1 MNHNL
6 NLALREYLR
15 LRGTS
20 KLFGNLFAILTFI
33 VVGQLS
39 LQISQHFAPLAV
51 LAPIIRDPFTVLAV
65 IIFLFSQT
73 LFDFMRFRLQTYGEA
88 SVTSDP
94 LVQQVEIPK
103 QYLNSFGD
111 DLLAKSWR
119 WRLLFILSFGIA
131 AIRWFLLGRRS
142 G

>member
-20 KLFGNLFAILTFI
+20 KLFGYLFAVGALI

-39 LQISQHFAPLAV
+39 PQISQHFAPLAV
-51 LAPIIRDPFTVLAV
+51 LAPIIRDPFTVLAT
-65 IIFLFSQT
+65 IIFLCSQT
-73 LFDFMRFRLQTYGEA
+73 IFDFMRFRLRTSGEA
-88 SVTSDP
+88 PVASDP

-103 QYLNSFGD
+103 QYRSSFGD

-119 WRLLFILSFGIA
+119 WRLLFVLSFGIA
-131 AIRWFLLGRRS
+131 AMRWILTWTTI
-142 G
+142 